1 MAKREDPYECPRQKG
16 DQLMMK
22 GDLPQADGVFQR
34 WGKAWM
40 SQIAFVGHMSSEVFL
55 GHPNSGM
62 VYNGNSDENRGVF
75 WGTPILGNYHIVI
88 QPFMCVEKGG
98 SGPFLAI
105 GMVPQD
111 HQIPDETGR
120 QGATKY

>member
-40 SQIAFVGHMSSEVFL
+40 SQIAFVGHISSEVFL
-55 GHPNSGM
+55 VHPNSGM
-62 VYNGNSDENRGVF
+62 VYNGKYDENR
-75 WGTPILGNYHIVI
+75 
-88 QPFMCVEKGG
+88 
-98 SGPFLAI
+98 
-105 GMVPQD
+105 
-111 HQIPDETGR
+111 
-120 QGATKY
+120 